1 VDRSIDEAACRV
13 IGPLVDR
20 SLGFIIL
27 TYMKKEATTPYIIN
41 SISEL
46 HRLLNLPKPEH
57 PLVSVIDLGNLSCR
71 FDPSISSFVYNF
83 YSICIKKNFTGKL
96 KYGQS
101 YYDFDEGVMTFFS
114 PGQVISTVIPNDMA
128 MTGCWLVIHP
138 DFIQHYQ
145 LARTIKEYGYFT
157 YAVHEALHLSDKEET
172 LISGIMANIEQE
184 YRSVIDQYS
193 QDVIVSHIDLLLNYA
208 NRFYNRQFITRKQ
221 ASHNLLTDLE
231 DILSDYFNQANVQDL
246 GLPTVQYISEKLN
259 VSPTYLS
266 DMLRKLT
273 GQSTQQHIHTKLIE
287 IAKERL
293 ATTSLSVSEIAYQL
307 GFEYPQSFN
316 KLFKSKMNV
325 SPLEFRQS
333 FN

>member
-1 VDRSIDEAACRV
+1 
-13 IGPLVDR
+13 
-20 SLGFIIL
+20 
-27 TYMKKEATTPYIIN
+27 MKKETHHPYIIN

-46 HRLLNLPKPEH
+46 HRLLELPKPEH
-57 PLVSVIDLGNLSCR
+57 PLVSVINLTDVNCR
-71 FDPSISSFVYNF
+71 LDERFGSFVYNF

-114 PGQVISTVIPNDMA
+114 PGQVISTVTPDDMA
-128 MTGCWLVIHP
+128 LAGCWLVIHP
-138 DFIQHYQ
+138 DFIQNYQ
-145 LARTIKEYGYFT
+145 LARTIKEYGFFT

-172 LISGIMANIEQE
+172 LVTGIMKNIELE
-184 YRSVIDQYS
+184 YRSVIDGYS

-208 NRFYNRQFITRKQ
+208 NRFYNRQFLTRKK
-221 ASHNLLTDLE
+221 ASHELLASLE
-231 DILSDYFNQANVQDL
+231 ELLSDYFNHEKVHEL
-246 GLPTVQYISEKLN
+246 GLPTVQYISDSLH

-273 GQSTQQHIHTKLIE
+273 GQSTQQHIHNKLIE
-287 IAKERL
+287 KAKESL
-293 ATTSLSVSEIAYQL
+293 TTTSLSVSEIAYQL

-316 KLFKSKMNV
+316 KLFKSKVNV
-325 SPLEFRQS
+325 SPLAFRQS